1 MSNKT
6 YDTLKAIALTLPII
20 DAFIIAVIKIWGIPY
35 GTEIALTLT
44 ALNTLFAELVKKASK
59 NYKKLVKIIKRNR

>member
-6 YDTLKAIALTLPII
+6 YDKLKAIALTLPII

-59 NYKKLVKIIKRNR
+59 NYKKK